1 MLLDAPFS
9 ISPYLADFLP
19 EFLKPAVVGT
29 VPTVPENAEVV
40 VVAAE
45 ANSLDEES
53 SASLNDVMNSAK
65 FDLKKIIEERRA
77 QILERKAALK
87 GLLPNPIPKPAS
99 TDIEQPLND
108 VKQSHRYIQMPS
120 SKFDLKKIIEE
131 RRAQILERKAALKG
145 AQPVPIPIP
154 ASPEE
159 SLNDEGTASHG
170 AVVDFKKLIEER
182 RAEILKRINAQKAAV
197 QPLDDATPS
206 AHIGL
211 KEIIENRRAEILK
224 IKAAQQSLVEPQQD
238 IERTMPLRPLNN
250 KLS

>member
-1 MLLDAPFS
+1 
-9 ISPYLADFLP
+9 
-19 EFLKPAVVGT
+19 
-29 VPTVPENAEVV
+29 
-40 VVAAE
+40 
-45 ANSLDEES
+45 
-53 SASLNDVMNSAK
+53 MNSAK

-108 VKQSHRYIQMPS
+108 VMPS

-250 KLS
+250 KLSIQTFGNNKLVRKLRMNRRYAGVIRNNAYFITQPSLHV